1 LWVRW
6 GIRTLLGCGAVPSWE
21 VENMHA
27 RRATL
32 VAATS
37 LVVLMITAAQAL
49 AAPSPVRFSGAQYD
63 SPGKD
68 GGSNASLN
76 AEWVRITNHGNR
88 ARTLTGW
95 TIRDRAGHVYKF
107 GQEQLGSGKSVRIHT
122 GKGQDT
128 RRDKYMDR
136 GWYVWNNTGDTA
148 TLKNKGGQVVDR
160 CRWGDGPGFTRC

>member
-1 LWVRW
+1 
-6 GIRTLLGCGAVPSWE
+6 
-21 VENMHA
+21 
-27 RRATL
+27 
-32 VAATS
+32 
-37 LVVLMITAAQAL
+37 
-49 AAPSPVRFSGAQYD
+49 
-63 SPGKD
+63 
-68 GGSNASLN
+68 
-76 AEWVRITNHGNR
+76 
-88 ARTLTGW
+88 
-95 TIRDRAGHVYKF
+95 VYKF